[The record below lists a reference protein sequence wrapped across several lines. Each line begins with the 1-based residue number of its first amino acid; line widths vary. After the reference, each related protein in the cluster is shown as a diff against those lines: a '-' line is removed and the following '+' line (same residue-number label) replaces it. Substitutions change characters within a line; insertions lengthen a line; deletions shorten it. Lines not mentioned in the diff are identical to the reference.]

1 MRSPRLAGAEITCVD
16 IKDGMDARD
25 FFREDDERFDLV
37 IHLAAVVGGRML
49 IEGSPLSLAVDLALD
64 AEMASWALRTGQ
76 THIIYFS
83 SSAAYPIELQT
94 TARQYK
100 LTETDI
106 DLDAIKNPDMTYG
119 WAKLTGEMLMNHLRR
134 EGLCVLTLRPFS
146 GYGTDQDLD
155 YPFPSFIHRAINR
168 KDPFEIWGSGDT
180 VRDWIHIDDIV
191 EATLTMAAARV
202 NKPVNLCTGIPLTFN
217 QLAAVVAGVVG
228 YKPKLK
234 VEHARPKGVA
244 YRVGNPYQ
252 MSEFYQPKITVFEG
266 VWRAVK
272 DLSDLLGV

>member
-1 MRSPRLAGAEITCVD
+1 
-16 IKDGMDARD
+16 
-25 FFREDDERFDLV
+25 
-37 IHLAAVVGGRML
+37 
-49 IEGSPLSLAVDLALD
+49 
-64 AEMASWALRTGQ
+64 
-76 THIIYFS
+76 
-83 SSAAYPIELQT
+83 
-94 TARQYK
+94 
-100 LTETDI
+100 
-106 DLDAIKNPDMTYG
+106 
-119 WAKLTGEMLMNHLRR
+119 
-134 EGLCVLTLRPFS
+134 
-146 GYGTDQDLD
+146 
-155 YPFPSFIHRAINR
+155 
-168 KDPFEIWGSGDT
+168 
-180 VRDWIHIDDIV
+180 
-191 EATLTMAAARV
+191 MAAARV